1 MPYALFSIP
10 IILILFFTLFSIIKY
25 LIRYNAKYRNDK
37 IKDIDP
43 QDEIDRMKIKD
54 L

>member
-10 IILILFFTLFSIIKY
+10 IILILFFILFSIIKY
-25 LIRYNAKYRNDK
+25 LIRYYAKYRNNK
-37 IKDIDP
+37 IKEINS